1 MPPRRSSATTAS
13 QSQAPRG
20 LGSLATSVATD
31 SGLGSGA
38 VVSTSGAGTAR
49 VATSGAGAEDGLD
62 AAAGTAARGDASARA
77 TGTARAADTA
87 RGALSPEPG
96 AKASMRKSVMQN
108 PENSSGA

>member
-38 VVSTSGAGTAR
+38 VVSSTGAGTAR

-62 AAAGTAARGDASARA
+62 AAAGAAARA
-77 TGTARAADTA
+77 TGTVRAADTA
-87 RGALSPEPG
+87 RGAPSPEPG